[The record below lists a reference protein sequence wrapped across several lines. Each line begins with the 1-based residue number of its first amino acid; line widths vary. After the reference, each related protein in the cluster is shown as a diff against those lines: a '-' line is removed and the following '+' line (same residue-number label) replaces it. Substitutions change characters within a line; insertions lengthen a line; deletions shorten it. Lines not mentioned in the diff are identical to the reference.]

1 MELFLEKHSP
11 ELLILILTVLVL
23 GVLVPQLVAIYRHS
37 LEIHP
42 EHMRV
47 LEQGQTLLPPDDR
60 SRSAGRTAVLVP
72 MVVICAAATVTC
84 FLVAYQHE
92 NVSSV
97 VILAVWS
104 VAGVVSLAAIT
115 GGVALMGRLAQ
126 LNDEEPEE
134 EPGDLVE
141 K

>member
-23 GVLVPQLVAIYRHS
+23 GVLVPQLVRIYRHS
-37 LEIHP
+37 LEIQHT

-134 EPGDLVE
+134 EPE
-141 K
+141 TW